1 MCFSLEATPHSALTM
16 KTFLFINCSNNQKV
30 FVEAKDHDQAIK
42 CLSKELGHFFF
53 MFIKTI

>member
-1 MCFSLEATPHSALTM
+1 M

-42 CLSKELGHFFF
+42 SLSKELGHFFF
-53 MFIKTI
+53 MFIKTL